1 MDVKNLMHTGVTT
14 VTPEAQVSTAYQ
26 RMTRRDARIRHLPV
40 VTDEGD
46 LVGIL
51 TDRDIR
57 RATASDTPP
66 MAEHE
71 LLYLLDKLCVRDIMM
86 RQVVTVHGTTP
97 VAEVG
102 QIFLQ
107 KKFGCLPVVRD
118 NHENGTLVG
127 VVTDLDCVRAFL
139 PTIRVA

>member
-1 MDVKNLMHTGVTT
+1 
-14 VTPEAQVSTAYQ
+14 
-26 RMTRRDARIRHLPV
+26 
-40 VTDEGD
+40 
-46 LVGIL
+46 
-51 TDRDIR
+51 
-57 RATASDTPP
+57 

-97 VAEVG
+97 VAEAG

-107 KKFGCLPVVRD
+107 KKLGCLPVVRD

-127 VVTDLDCVRAFL
+127 VVTDLDRVRAFL
-139 PTIRVA
+139 PTVRVA